1 MRTLAKNKQKMY
13 YAVQSGEVPIYA
25 YDDDGNKIIDY
36 IDDEGNVYYRET
48 GEYELGYSEPV
59 EFFGNIA
66 LSGGDSEVVEYGI
79 DTSAYDATLVTD
91 KGAVPLTETSLIWFQ
106 SEVGYKDTAKTIVDG
121 NTADYRVL
129 AVKPSLNEAKY
140 ILGKLTK

>member
-1 MRTLAKNKQKMY
+1 MRALAKNKQKMY
-13 YAVQSGEVPIYA
+13 YALQIGEVPIYEI
-25 YDDDGNKIIDY
+25 DEDGNIKYITIDG
-36 IDDEGNVYYRET
+36 EQVPVET

>member
-1 MRTLAKNKQKMY
+1 MRTLQKNKQEMY
-13 YAVQSGEVPIYA
+13 YALQVGEVPIYE
-25 YDDDGNKIIDY
+25 YDEDGNIKYITID
-36 IDDEGNVYYRET
+36 GKQVPVET

-59 EFFGNIA
+59 AFFGNIA

-91 KGAVPLTETSLIWFQ
+91 KGAVPLTETSLIWFE
-106 SEVGYKDTAKTIVDG
+106 SEVGYKDTDKTIVDG

-129 AVKPSLNEAKY
+129 AVKPSLNEAKF

>member
-1 MRTLAKNKQKMY
+1 MRTLAKNKQKMH
-13 YAVQSGEVPIYA
+13 YALQSGEVPIYET
-25 YDDDGNKIIDY
+25 DEDGNIKYITIDG
-36 IDDEGNVYYRET
+36 EQVPVES

-106 SEVGYKDTAKTIVDG
+106 SEVGYKDTTKTIVDG

>member
-13 YAVQSGEVPIYA
+13 YALQSGEVPIYET
-25 YDDDGNKIIDY
+25 DEDGNIKYITIDG
-36 IDDEGNVYYRET
+36 EQVPVET

-79 DTSAYDATLVTD
+79 DTSAYDATLVTN

-106 SEVGYKDTAKTIVDG
+106 SEVGYKDTAKAIVDG

>member
-1 MRTLAKNKQKMY
+1 MRTLAKNKQKMH
-13 YAVQSGEVPIYA
+13 YALQIGEVPIYET
-25 YDDDGNKIIDY
+25 DEDGNIKYITIDG
-36 IDDEGNVYYRET
+36 EQVPVET

-91 KGAVPLTETSLIWFQ
+91 KGAVPITETSLIWFQ
-106 SEVGYKDTAKTIVDG
+106 SEVGYKDTDKMIVDG

-129 AVKPSLNEAKY
+129 AVKPNLNEAKY

>member
-13 YAVQSGEVPIYA
+13 YSLQVGEVPIYET
-25 YDDDGNKIIDY
+25 DEDGNIKYITIDG
-36 IDDEGNVYYRET
+36 EQVPVET

-59 EFFGNIA
+59 EFFGNIS

-91 KGAVPLTETSLIWFQ
+91 KEAVPLTETSLIWFQ

>member
-13 YAVQSGEVPIYA
+13 YALQSGEVPIYEI
-25 YDDDGNKIIDY
+25 DEDGNIKYITIDG
-36 IDDEGNVYYRET
+36 EQVPVET

-129 AVKPSLNEAKY
+129 SVKPSLNEAKY

>member
-13 YAVQSGEVPIYA
+13 YALQSGEVPIYE
-25 YDDDGNKIIDY
+25 YDEDGNIKYITIDG
-36 IDDEGNVYYRET
+36 EQVPVET

>member
-1 MRTLAKNKQKMY
+1 MKNKQRMKY
-13 YAVQSGEVPIYA
+13 SLQIGEVPIYET
-25 YDDDGNKIIDY
+25 DEDGNIKYITIDG
-36 IDDEGNVYYRET
+36 EQVPVET

-79 DTSAYDATLVTD
+79 DTSAYDATLVCD
-91 KGAVPLTETSLIWFQ
+91 KGAVPLTETSIIWFQ
-106 SEVGYKDTAKTIVDG
+106 SEIGYKDTAKTIVDG

>member
-1 MRTLAKNKQKMY
+1 MRTLAKNQQKMY
-13 YAVQSGEVPIYA
+13 YASLSVQVPIY
-25 YDDDGNKIIDY
+25 DTDEDGNIKYITID
-36 IDDEGNVYYRET
+36 GKQVPVET
-48 GEYELGYSEPV
+48 GEYKLGYSEPV

-91 KGAVPLTETSLIWFQ
+91 KGAVPLTETSLIWFR

>member
-13 YAVQSGEVPIYA
+13 YALQSGEVPIYET
-25 YDDDGNKIIDY
+25 DEDGNIKYITIDG
-36 IDDEGNVYYRET
+36 EQVPVET
-48 GEYELGYSEPV
+48 GEYELGYSEPI

-129 AVKPSLNEAKY
+129 AVKPSLNEDKY

>member
-13 YAVQSGEVPIYA
+13 YALQSGEVPIYET
-25 YDDDGNKIIDY
+25 DEDGNIKYITIDG
-36 IDDEGNVYYRET
+36 EQVPVET

-79 DTSAYDATLVTD
+79 DTSAYDATLATD

>member
-1 MRTLAKNKQKMY
+1 MRTLAKNKRRMY
-13 YAVQSGEVPIYA
+13 YALQSGEVPIYETDEDGNIK
-25 YDDDGNKIIDY
+25 YITVDGNKVPV
-36 IDDEGNVYYRET
+36 ES
-48 GEYELGYSEPV
+48 GENELGYSEPV

-79 DTSAYDATLVTD
+79 DTSAYDATLVTE

-129 AVKPSLNEAKY
+129 AVKPSLNEDKF